1 MLKDLKF
8 LSKMYEIPSIDII
21 LMDLNISGVSS
32 DIDADRVRFNLR
44 LLNGELLL
52 CFAIK
57 KRF

>member
-52 CFAIK
+52 CSAIK

>member
-1 MLKDLKF
+1 
-8 LSKMYEIPSIDII
+8 MYEIPSIDII

-52 CFAIK
+52 CSAIK